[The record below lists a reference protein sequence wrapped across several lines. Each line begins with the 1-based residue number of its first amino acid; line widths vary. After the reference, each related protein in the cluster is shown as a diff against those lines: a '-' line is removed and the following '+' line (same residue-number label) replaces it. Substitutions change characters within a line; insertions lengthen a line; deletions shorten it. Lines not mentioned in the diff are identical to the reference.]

1 MNATL
6 FAPLLAGTVLMAGCG
21 GPKTPLTQEQFV
33 EVQANCNLGG
43 ATLGA
48 ANTKQTETA
57 TNPDGSTYTITTEFE
72 PGSDETTIMLPSGM
86 GEADIA
92 RAIACLSG
100 EFDRLGAEARL
111 QPAGDFSL

>member
-1 MNATL
+1 MKATL
-6 FAPLLAGTVLMAGCG
+6 CVTLAGALCLAACG
-21 GPKTPLTQEQFV
+21 GAKTPLTQEQFS

-48 ANTKQTETA
+48 ANTTQTSTA
-57 TNPDGSTYTITTEFE
+57 TNPDGSTYTITTEYE
-72 PGSDETTIMLPSGM
+72 PGSDETTIALPGDM

-92 RAIACLSG
+92 RAIACLKG

-111 QPAGDFSL
+111 QLPGNFRL